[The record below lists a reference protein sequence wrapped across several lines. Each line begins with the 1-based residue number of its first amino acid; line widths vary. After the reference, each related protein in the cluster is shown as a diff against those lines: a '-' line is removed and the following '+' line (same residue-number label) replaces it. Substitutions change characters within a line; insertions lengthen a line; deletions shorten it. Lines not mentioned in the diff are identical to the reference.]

1 MGQSVLLAIEEQK
14 KILLDNVKVIGTEQ
28 ISLKDA
34 AGRVMAED
42 VIADADVPPF
52 DRSPYDGYALRS
64 EDVKNASHE
73 QPAVLEVLE
82 EIPAGGISHFP
93 VTNGTAVRIMTGAP
107 IPEGADCIIMYE
119 RTEFTETQVKVFDR
133 VKAGENIVKKG
144 EDVCKG
150 TVLAKAGSVI
160 DAGLLATLAG
170 QNEASPRVYKVP
182 RIGIITTGSELT
194 DVGEKL
200 ENGMIYDSNRYTLI
214 GTIKKN
220 GCEPVVYGIAGDEI
234 DTIAGKIIQAA
245 DECDMVLLTG
255 GVSAGDFDYTPAAME
270 KAGAKI
276 FFRGARIK
284 PGMACAYG
292 ELKGR
297 LICALSGNPSSSI
310 VNFLV
315 LAYPALR
322 KLRGLSQYEPEEIE
336 VTLKG
341 GFGKASKGTRY
352 LFGKLDLS
360 DGTVRMD
367 LASAQGNVIISS
379 SIGCNVMAVVPAGSG
394 PLEPGTKIKAFII

>member
-1 MGQSVLLAIEEQK
+1 MGMTIDEQK
-14 KILLDNVKVIGTEQ
+14 RILIDSVKVIGTER

-34 AGRVMAED
+34 AGRVTAED
-42 VIADADVPPF
+42 VIAEGDVPPF

-64 EDVKNASHE
+64 EDVKNASREH
-73 QPAVLEVLE
+73 PAVLKVLE

-93 VTNGTAVRIMTGAP
+93 VTGGTAVRIMTGAP
-107 IPEGADCIIMYE
+107 IPEGSDCIIMYE

-133 VKAGENIVKKG
+133 VDPGENIVKKG
-144 EDVCKG
+144 EDVHKG
-150 TVLAKAGSVI
+150 TVLAKAGTVI
-160 DAGLLATLAG
+160 DAGLMATLAG
-170 QNEASPRVYKVP
+170 QNDACPKVYKVP
-182 RIGIITTGSELT
+182 KIGIITTGSELT
-194 DVGEKL
+194 DVGEEL
-200 ENGMIYDSNRYTLI
+200 DGGMIYDSNRYTLI

-220 GCEPVVYGIAGDEI
+220 GCEPVIYGIVGDEI
-234 DTIAGKIIQAA
+234 DTIAGKIAQAA

-292 ELKGR
+292 ELNGR

-310 VNFLV
+310 INFLV
-315 LAYPALR
+315 LAFPALR
-322 KLRGLSQYEPEEIE
+322 KLKGLTRYEPEEIE

-341 GFGKASKGTRY
+341 GFGKASRGTRF

-360 DGTVRMD
+360 DGTVRME
-367 LASAQGNVIISS
+367 LASSQGNVIISS
-379 SIGCNVMAVVPAGSG
+379 SIGCDVVAAVPAGSG
-394 PLEPGTKIKAFII
+394 PLEPGTRLKAFLI